1 MQMNEKL
8 QKDLSSLEN
17 MIAIQ
22 KDCVIAG
29 DPSKEYMHGMLNGLI
44 CAHSVFSGD
53 PPNFVSLGY
62 RKPIRSNIRHKS
74 KQRRPTHK

>member
-22 KDCVIAG
+22 KDCVLIG

-53 PPNFVSLGY
+53 PPNYHSAIF
-62 RKPIRSNIRHKS
+62 RKKRKNVRHKS
-74 KQRRPTHK
+74 LVIKKERG